1 MSQWVSMQ
9 VDYSYLE
16 SLSVDPILNPRT
28 GVPLKPRWLKVD
40 KVHGDR
46 LYGIKRALRTD
57 TLHTVCEEA
66 KCPNISECW
75 NVGTA
80 TFMVLGDTCTR
91 GCRFCAVKTGN
102 PGGLVDEDE
111 PAKVAANIA
120 AMALDYAVITMVDR
134 DDLDDG
140 GAGHVAAVI
149 QAVQQDSP
157 GTRIEILAG
166 DFLARAE
173 NIAQILDAGTGL
185 DVFAHNLETVQRLTP
200 RVRDARASYKQSL
213 KTLELSKALR
223 PATLTK
229 SAIMLGLGEDYMEV
243 EETLRDMRNA
253 GVEIVTIGQYLQPTR
268 KHLRIKRFVHPLEFD
283 YWRDFAQSI
292 GFRGVASGPLV
303 RSSYKA
309 SHLFPGAVDSKSS
322 AVSDKS

>member
-1 MSQWVSMQ
+1 
-9 VDYSYLE
+9 
-16 SLSVDPILNPRT
+16 
-28 GVPLKPRWLKVD
+28 
-40 KVHGDR
+40 
-46 LYGIKRALRTD
+46 
-57 TLHTVCEEA
+57 
-66 KCPNISECW
+66 
-75 NVGTA
+75 
-80 TFMVLGDTCTR
+80 
-91 GCRFCAVKTGN
+91 
-102 PGGLVDEDE
+102 
-111 PAKVAANIA
+111 
-120 AMALDYAVITMVDR
+120 MALDYAVITMVDR
-134 DDLDDG
+134 DDLEDG
-140 GAGHVAAVI
+140 GAAHVAAVI
-149 QAVQQDSP
+149 QAVQQGSP

-173 NIAQILDAGTGL
+173 NIAQILDAGSGL

-223 PATLTK
+223 PATLAK

-309 SHLFPGAVDSKSS
+309 SHLFPGAGDAQSGAASEKI
-322 AVSDKS
+322 